1 MTLHQP
7 AHAMASLTAT
17 AIVRLTSPLAKSN
30 IASRDLVKFL
40 VIFFRVSNATS
51 YYPQNV
57 VSFSYELKMIIITLD
72 IFRYWL
78 QQHFLWSFLTKKKV
92 HRWRKNRHL
101 NNVKLFSF
109 KNTLFGDYRLC
120 WLGWMGLSSCH
131 YFPILVSCQDINVVV
146 GHSEKYGYKDIFP
159 RFIKRKY

>member
-1 MTLHQP
+1 MASKIVQPRCQNVQCPPCEYAIMMLHQP

-78 QQHFLWSFLTKKKV
+78 QQHFLWSFLTKKK
-92 HRWRKNRHL
+92 KIAGE
-101 NNVKLFSF
+101 K
-109 KNTLFGDYRLC
+109 
-120 WLGWMGLSSCH
+120 
-131 YFPILVSCQDINVVV
+131 IDI
-146 GHSEKYGYKDIFP
+146 
-159 RFIKRKY
+159 